1 MIRIPKS
8 KKKEKHEF
16 NLQSISTEN
25 HYFFL
30 LSLKGKILKTHLERI
45 EIIITLEQKAAN
57 RDR

>member
-8 KKKEKHEF
+8 KKKVKHEF
-16 NLQSISTEN
+16 NPRPISTEN

-30 LSLKGKILKTHLERI
+30 LSLKRKILKTHLERI

>member
-1 MIRIPKS
+1 MSLIYGLFRQRI
-8 KKKEKHEF
+8 
-16 NLQSISTEN
+16 TT
-25 HYFFL
+25 FFL

>member
-1 MIRIPKS
+1 MIKIPKS
-8 KKKEKHEF
+8 KKKVKHEF
-16 NLQSISTEN
+16 NLRFISTEN

-30 LSLKGKILKTHLERI
+30 LSLTGKILKTHLERM